1 MTTSNDLR
9 YLADV
14 DASWSLP
21 HHSAPSSSSSSSS
34 LYNNKRQQLQN
45 NRSLDNSIGGSGSGS
60 TAMVFPK
67 QVFHGLAGLLVF
79 TLCILLVE
87 LNSPG
92 VATRIGNNLFGS
104 KASLTMKSSRQ
115 NYYSPVPSPFIAPK
129 SARVSMA
136 SLQEIA
142 PTSEPT
148 VVTSMDMQGMS
159 AYKNPYIL
167 FIHLT
172 FSI

>member
-21 HHSAPSSSSSSSS
+21 HHSAPSSSSSS

-45 NRSLDNSIGGSGSGS
+45 NRSLDDSIGGGGSGRGS

-104 KASLTMKSSRQ
+104 KASLTMKTSRQ

-159 AYKNPYIL
+159 A
-167 FIHLT
+167 
-172 FSI
+172 